1 MRIPYLSS
9 LCFMGRHA
17 RSSDCQI
24 WLTRFNCIV
33 GGYGVELTT
42 ATFFSEVWIIS
53 KNVCACS
60 QVYNSI
66 GDINDILLAL
76 SPLLYINCTMYIYP
90 LFSLAHIASNP
101 CAENRIYTRHLGG
114 LDSSVIRKVNTY
126 PNYQPRIRQQR
137 FHRLFKRLLRVDLV
151 GERFYR
157 TNSN

>member
-1 MRIPYLSS
+1 MQFLALESIQSSKMRIPYLSS

-17 RSSDCQI
+17 WSSDCQI

-33 GGYGVELTT
+33 GGIWCG
-42 ATFFSEVWIIS
+42 ATCNDGDLFLGSLNNF
-53 KNVCACS
+53 KKCLCS

-114 LDSSVIRKVNTY
+114 LDSSVIRKHISEL
-126 PNYQPRIRQQR
+126 PA
-137 FHRLFKRLLRVDLV
+137 K
-151 GERFYR
+151 
-157 TNSN
+157 NSTAAISQAI